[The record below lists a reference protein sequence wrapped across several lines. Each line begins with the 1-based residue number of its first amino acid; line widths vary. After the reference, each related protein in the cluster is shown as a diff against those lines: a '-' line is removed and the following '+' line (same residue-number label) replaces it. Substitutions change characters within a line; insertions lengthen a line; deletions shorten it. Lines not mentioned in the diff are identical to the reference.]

1 MMKAA
6 WYERNGAA
14 RDVLIIGELPKPQPG
29 PGEVLVRVLVSGINP
44 SDVKG
49 RRGRPLP
56 GPRVVPHSDGAGIV
70 EAVGEGVSQKRIGE
84 RVWLWNGQWKRAFG
98 TAAEYIALPEQQVV
112 RLPEGVDFSVAACLG
127 IPGLTAMHAVN
138 LLDLTK
144 GKTVL
149 VTGAASAV
157 GNYATQIAT
166 ARGAQVIGTASAEK
180 ASHARSAGAAE
191 IIDYKNEDLAARILE
206 ITEGTGVDAVV
217 DMDFSTTVRLLSA
230 GVLAPHGKYVCYG
243 SNVPGDNAVPFGD
256 LLFRSLTLQFFLVY
270 ELREDQRTSAV
281 ADLDTMLKSG
291 GLAHLIGAR
300 FPLIEIAAA
309 HETVETGHLV
319 GNVVLDLI
327 D

>member
-70 EAVGEGVSQKRIGE
+70 EAVGEGIPEKRIGE

-98 TAAEYIALPEQQVV
+98 PVAEDIALPEQQAV
-112 RLPEGVDFSVAACLG
+112 VDFPKAWILPSQPALAFL
-127 IPGLTAMHAVN
+127 GLTAMHAVN

-149 VTGAASAV
+149 VTRTMLAITPRRSLPRAGL
-157 GNYATQIAT
+157 
-166 ARGAQVIGTASAEK
+166 QVIGTAS
-180 ASHARSAGAAE
+180 
-191 IIDYKNEDLAARILE
+191 
-206 ITEGTGVDAVV
+206 
-217 DMDFSTTVRLLSA
+217 
-230 GVLAPHGKYVCYG
+230 P
-243 SNVPGDNAVPFGD
+243 
-256 LLFRSLTLQFFLVY
+256 
-270 ELREDQRTSAV
+270 
-281 ADLDTMLKSG
+281 
-291 GLAHLIGAR
+291 
-300 FPLIEIAAA
+300 
-309 HETVETGHLV
+309 
-319 GNVVLDLI
+319 
-327 D
+327 

>member
-1 MMKAA
+1 MKAA

-29 PGEVLVRVLVSGINP
+29 PGEVLVRVHVSGINP

-56 GPRVVPHSDGAGIV
+56 GPKVVPHSDGAGII
-70 EAVGEGVSQKRIGE
+70 EEVGVGVLESRIGE

-98 TAAEYIALPEQQVV
+98 TAAEYIALPARQAVS
-112 RLPEGVDFSVAACLG
+112 LPEGVDFAVGACLG

-138 LLDLTK
+138 LLDRTRD
-144 GKTVL
+144 KTVL

-166 ARGAQVIGTASAEK
+166 ARGARVIGTASAEK
-180 ASHARSAGAAE
+180 AGHARSAGAAE
-191 IIDYKNEDLAARILE
+191 IIDYKNEDVAARVLE
-206 ITEGTGVDAVV
+206 MTDGNGADALV
-217 DMDFSTTVRLLSA
+217 DMDFSTTARLLSV
-230 GVLAPHGKYVCYG
+230 GILAPYGKHVCYG
-243 SNVPGDNAVPFGD
+243 SNVSGENAVPFGD

-270 ELREDQRTSAV
+270 ELREDERAAAI
-281 ADLDTMLKSG
+281 ADLNTMLESG

-300 FPLIEIAAA
+300 FPLVEIAAA
-309 HETVETGHLV
+309 HETVEAGHLV

-327 D
+327 N